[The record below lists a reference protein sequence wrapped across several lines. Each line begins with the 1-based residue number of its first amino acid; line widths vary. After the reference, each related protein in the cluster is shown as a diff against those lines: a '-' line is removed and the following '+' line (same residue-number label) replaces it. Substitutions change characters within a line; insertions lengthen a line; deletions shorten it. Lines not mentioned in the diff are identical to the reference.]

1 MKRAI
6 HITLLIIAVVLS
18 IGLLLVGV
26 GMGRALQPDTVC
38 TVLKYDISDSDK
50 RLYLSENELSS
61 MLRAQDIYPIGKPL
75 SHISTQRIE
84 DVVRSNPMVR
94 TAECFTN
101 PKGELCVSLT
111 QRKPLLKVITADDSY
126 IIDTDRRRMPIRNS
140 ITDPMLVV
148 IGRVG
153 ERMALTD
160 IADFAEW
167 LYANAYWQQ
176 RIKYMEVRTP
186 RYVRLLPI
194 DPQAEIIVLGDLENY
209 ADKLRKLKI
218 YYENSTQ
225 EVRDKQYKELD
236 LRFKGQV
243 IGRK

>member
-6 HITLLIIAVVLS
+6 HITLIIIAIVLS
-18 IGLLLVGV
+18 VGLLLCGVCVGRV
-26 GMGRALQPDTVC
+26 CKPDTVC
-38 TVLKYDISDSDK
+38 TVLKYDISDFDK
-50 RLYLSENELSS
+50 RLYLSEDELSS
-61 MLRAQDIYPIGKPL
+61 MLRAQNAYPVGKSL

-94 TAECFTN
+94 TAECFVN
-101 PKGELCVSLT
+101 PKGELCISLT
-111 QRKPLLKVITADDSY
+111 QRNPLLKVITADDSY
-126 IIDTDRRRMPIRNS
+126 IIDTDRKRMPVRAAIN
-140 ITDPMLVV
+140 DPVLVV

-153 ERMALTD
+153 ERMASAD

-167 LYANAYWQQ
+167 LYANSYWQQ
-176 RIKYMEVRTP
+176 RIKYMEVRTTH
-186 RYVRLLPI
+186 YVRLLPV

-209 ADKLRKLKI
+209 AGKLHKLKI

-236 LRFKGQV
+236 LRFKGQIV
-243 IGRK
+243 GRK